1 MNITVKEL
9 IKDQLDWADDSGKY
23 GDLTFPVILESYK
36 EIFENILETY
46 KKELDELKQ
55 QILYKEDFWPQSY
68 CINCEKVDRCI
79 LSSCSENTWRNNYVL
94 KENYVLKHNP
104 KYDKLPNKEE
114 K

>member
-46 KKELDELKQ
+46 KKELAELKQ
-55 QILYKEDFWPQSY
+55 QILYKEDFKEFDY
-68 CINCEKVDRCI
+68 CINCIDDYFPFDDRCSTCKWKRI
-79 LSSCSENTWRNNYVL
+79 IDL
-94 KENYVLKHNP
+94 KDNS
-104 KYDKLPNKEE
+104 KYDKLPSKEGE
-114 K
+114 

>member
-55 QILYKEDFWPQSY
+55 QILYKEDFDAQYYCSY
-68 CINCEKVDRCI
+68 HGHWDQCIVEDEEEPTEEQLSKYI
-79 LSSCSENTWRNNYVL
+79 LIL
-94 KENYVLKHNP
+94 KDNS
-104 KYDKLPNKEE
+104 KYDKLPSKEE